1 VWRNLLFR
9 SYAPSQPSRSEG
21 FTGSFYLV
29 LKTGFSMSAS
39 FDLPSCPAIDVA
51 SAVTQVN
58 SSLAETR

>member
-1 VWRNLLFR
+1 
-9 SYAPSQPSRSEG
+9 
-21 FTGSFYLV
+21 
-29 LKTGFSMSAS
+29 MSAS